1 MTPSPTIKSS
11 NILDGGSGNDSLTS
25 RSLSGDHTLLGG
37 TGNDTLNATGLSS
50 SLQREEMTLNRPQML
65 AAVINTFK
73 AEMQSPKVAVE
84 MTIYGPST
92 TPPPNYMAALAMMTS
107 PLSPAM

>member
-1 MTPSPTIKSS
+1 
-11 NILDGGSGNDSLTS
+11 
-25 RSLSGDHTLLGG
+25 
-37 TGNDTLNATGLSS
+37 
-50 SLQREEMTLNRPQML
+50 ML

-84 MTIYGPST
+84 MTIYGPRN

-107 PLSPAM
+107 PLTAPAMPTSTAMPVTMN